1 MPLMAVVVYGAMLLA
16 LAAGAYAWG
25 RWKAVLW
32 LGVVPWAALS
42 LGADAA
48 WWSGLW
54 DRSTEY
60 EPLPLS
66 MFVIPIWIP
75 CCCAA
80 TALGVAVRRLRDRRS
95 SRAGVTGVGG
105 P

>member
-1 MPLMAVVVYGAMLLA
+1 MLVA
-16 LAAGAYAWG
+16 LAAGAYMWG

-54 DRSTEY
+54 DRTSEY

-66 MFVIPIWIP
+66 MFV
-75 CCCAA
+75 C
-80 TALGVAVRRLRDRRS
+80 R
-95 SRAGVTGVGG
+95 
-105 P
+105 

>member
-1 MPLMAVVVYGAMLLA
+1 MTAGTDVFLGAVLLA
-16 LAAGAYAWG
+16 LAAGGYAWG

-32 LGVVPWAALS
+32 IGVVPWLTLS

-54 DRSTEY
+54 DRSEEY

-75 CCCAA
+75 ACC
-80 TALGVAVRRLRDRRS
+80 TAVAVAVALRRARLRRTDVS
-95 SRAGVTGVGG
+95 S
-105 P
+105 